1 MVVRKGAFFTLP
13 PIINSNRALVK
24 YAESF
29 QIVLLNW
36 IGPGIINVQ
45 KLGYRQGWYYVMHDL
60 RSITNGCHY
69 INSCE
74 QFNTNCENCP
84 RVRFK
89 APPVSSSLDLIAISN
104 WTFDH
109 ALKKNL
115 ATSVFRAHNFQPQYI
130 ETVKSSFGN
139 KFLFIAEA
147 LNDTRKGF
155 MFIEE
160 YFKMNTAETIELTIV
175 GNSGGLPDWMKA
187 SPNIKVKG
195 FLNQNDLIK
204 EYISNTFLLFP
215 SKEENYSNVLIEAIA
230 HAVIPLCFDIGGNSE
245 IVTEDCGI
253 LTKQV
258 SNIGFSGLIFR
269 ALELSVADRKK
280 LSKNARKRF
289 VEVTN
294 QNLIYSSWNKLFG
307 C

>member
-1 MVVRKGAFFTLP
+1 
-13 PIINSNRALVK
+13 
-24 YAESF
+24 
-29 QIVLLNW
+29 
-36 IGPGIINVQ
+36 
-45 KLGYRQGWYYVMHDL
+45 
-60 RSITNGCHY
+60 
-69 INSCE
+69 
-74 QFNTNCENCP
+74 
-84 RVRFK
+84 
-89 APPVSSSLDLIAISN
+89 
-104 WTFDH
+104 
-109 ALKKNL
+109 
-115 ATSVFRAHNFQPQYI
+115 
-130 ETVKSSFGN
+130 
-139 KFLFIAEA
+139 
-147 LNDTRKGF
+147 

-258 SNIGFSGLIFR
+258 NNGFSGLFLGR
-269 ALELSVADRKK
+269 
-280 LSKNARKRF
+280 
-289 VEVTN
+289 
-294 QNLIYSSWNKLFG
+294 
-307 C
+307 